1 MKCNISASGASRKN
15 LFVQV
20 ALGLQRSFMFVVAQC
35 ALTMAAGALAPAA
48 WASQLS
54 LTWSDNSSNESGFKI
69 ERSSNGSTYAQVAT
83 VGADVVSYTDSGLN
97 AGTSYSYR
105 LRAYNSNGDSAYSNV
120 ATQTT
125 PAAANTV
132 PTISNIANTTM
143 SEDGTTGAI
152 SFTVS
157 DVETA
162 ADSLVVT
169 GDSSNTALV
178 PSANIVFGGS
188 GANRTLTVTPAAN
201 QSGSA
206 TITVTV
212 SDGALTASDT
222 FVLTVNAVNDA
233 PTISNITDKTASE
246 DGTTGAI
253 SFTVGDAET
262 AAGSLV
268 VSGGSSNTALVPS
281 ANIVFGGSGANRTV
295 TVTPAANQT
304 GTATITVAVSDG
316 TLTASDT
323 FVLTVSSAQPTGL
336 AGYWK
341 FDEGAGT
348 QAADS
353 SGQGRV
359 GTLLKSTGWT
369 TGKLGGALAFTAAD
383 ANDRVDMGNFNV
395 SGNKLTLAAW
405 IYVKSIGS
413 DPRIIAKSTGT
424 QTNDLYWLLEIDDGS
439 TPRLG
444 FRVHSGGSLLR
455 LTGGSVEKN
464 QWIHVAGVYDG
475 TTMRIYKN
483 GVEVAKKAKSGS
495 LRTGSASVWVGD
507 NPPNAQRPFEGSIDD
522 VQVYSRALSVAEVQ
536 GLHKA

>member
-1 MKCNISASGASRKN
+1 MISALESLKTRLDPSAGPPEGAACAPRPIRK
-15 LFVQV
+15 
-20 ALGLQRSFMFVVAQC
+20 SP
-35 ALTMAAGALAPAA
+35 ALACLCAVSLLLVPDASAA
-48 WASQLS
+48 QLS
-54 LTWSDNSSNESGFKI
+54 LSWADNSSNETGFKV
-69 ERSSNGSTYAQVAT
+69 ERATGS
-83 VGADVVSYTDSGLN
+83 GAFSQITTTGANVTSLTDTSLN
-97 AGTSYSYR
+97 AATTYSYR
-105 LRAYNSNGDSAYSNV
+105 VRAYNSSGISSYSNV
-120 ATQTT
+120 ASMTT
-125 PAAANTV
+125 PSATNTA
-132 PTISNIANTTM
+132 PTISNIADQTITTN
-143 SEDGTTGAI
+143 GTTGAI
-152 SFTVS
+152 AFTIGDAQTS
-157 DVETA
+157 A
-162 ADSLVVT
+162 GSLT
-169 GDSSNTALV
+169 LTRSSSNT
-178 PSANIVFGGS
+178 
-188 GANRTLTVTPAAN
+188 TL
-201 QSGSA
+201 
-206 TITVTV
+206 
-212 SDGALTASDT
+212 
-222 FVLTVNAVNDA
+222 A
-233 PTISNITDKTASE
+233 PT
-246 DGTTGAI
+246 
-253 SFTVGDAET
+253 
-262 AAGSLV
+262 
-268 VSGGSSNTALVPS
+268 SS
-281 ANIVFGGSGANRTV
+281 IVLGGSGANRTV

-359 GTLLKSTGWT
+359 GTLLKATGWT
-369 TGKLGGALAFTAAD
+369 TGKLGGALAFTTAD

-483 GVEVAKKAKSGS
+483 GVEVAKNAKSGS

-536 GLHKA
+536 GLHKAQAVSTGSVATTSAATTTSTTTTSSSSTTSQTNPVSNTSSLTSSDVGNPAIAGSTSYAASTDTHQVKAAGIDIWGSSDQFRFVHQKVDGDVTLIV